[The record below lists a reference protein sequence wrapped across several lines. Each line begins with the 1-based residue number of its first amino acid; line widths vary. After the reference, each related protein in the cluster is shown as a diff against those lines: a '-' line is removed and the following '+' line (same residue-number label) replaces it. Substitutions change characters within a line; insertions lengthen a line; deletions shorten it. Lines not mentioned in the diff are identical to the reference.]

1 MLLVLSRKLL
11 LRHAAFVQQEMFLPH
26 RLQMFNNYDF
36 HLVWWDGVGKSMH
49 TFPKLYRIWL
59 AKHVSEFSG
68 WNYQLSF
75 WNSDH
80 NPVRPSPRCGQY
92 IETSMHIT
100 CYILSINKILNWMTE
115 TMADPLMVD
124 MIQEYLLVQGS
135 KKMVNCLHT
144 PDADLGRIV
153 KVQYELGWGSFVE

>member
-1 MLLVLSRKLL
+1 
-11 LRHAAFVQQEMFLPH
+11 
-26 RLQMFNNYDF
+26 
-36 HLVWWDGVGKSMH
+36 
-49 TFPKLYRIWL
+49 
-59 AKHVSEFSG
+59 
-68 WNYQLSF
+68 
-75 WNSDH
+75 
-80 NPVRPSPRCGQY
+80 
-92 IETSMHIT
+92 
-100 CYILSINKILNWMTE
+100 MTE